1 MTSDAAARSKKPLF
15 VGKYKV
21 DITSF
26 EEIALPSL
34 SANQQCRKLHT
45 SSSSG
50 SSDVKSTPDS
60 GCSET
65 RDSTEL
71 NYPKRA
77 EFEFENES
85 SESTVHDDAKSKIP
99 QSSSGGCVVVIDEI
113 GKMELFSQ
121 PFVSAI
127 RSLFDQQ
134 DSDVIVLATIPVAR
148 HKCHWLVE
156 EIRHRSDC
164 LLFEVPNYIV
174 HLLLH
179 FE

>member
-1 MTSDAAARSKKPLF
+1 MTSDVAARSRKPLF

-21 DITSF
+21 DVTSF

-34 SANQQCRKLHT
+34 SENQQCKSHT
-45 SSSSG
+45 PSSSA
-50 SSDVKSTPDS
+50 SSDVKSIPDS
-60 GCSET
+60 SCSET
-65 RDSTEL
+65 RYPTALSC
-71 NYPKRA
+71 PKRA
-77 EFEFENES
+77 EFEFE
-85 SESTVHDDAKSKIP
+85 SESTVHDDAKSYSKSKIP
-99 QSSSGGCVVVIDEI
+99 QSSPGGCVVVIDEI

-121 PFVSAI
+121 PFVSAVS
-127 RSLFDQQ
+127 SLFDQQ

-164 LLFEVPNYIV
+164 LLFEVHNYIV